1 MSWPLF
7 AFLIL
12 HLPLLPSWRYSNFDV
27 LTVPWTHQIFCC
39 NFLTI
44 PMMFPL
50 SACSP
55 NYSSSSVSNAVWFL
69 SCSYSVHTSVTAW
82 VFMCYDYTWAFAP
95 LTGNL
100 ELNAGGHAAVCGWRP
115 SWLISHLFWLVGSQA
130 LQLLNI
136 LNISSSLLL
145 SIMWHSEGAQKY
157 LLILEL
163 GMTEC
168 LSYSWLES
176 HLTLL
181 LSPPLVVLHWARC
194 VPLSHP
200 LGLPLYFNK
209 TNTKCIAWQ
218 TFTYL

>member
-1 MSWPLF
+1 
-7 AFLIL
+7 
-12 HLPLLPSWRYSNFDV
+12 
-27 LTVPWTHQIFCC
+27 
-39 NFLTI
+39 
-44 PMMFPL
+44 MMFPL

-69 SCSYSVHTSVTAW
+69 SCSYSIHTSVTAR

-157 LLILEL
+157 LLVLEL

-168 LSYSWLES
+168 LSYSWLQ
-176 HLTLL
+176 
-181 LSPPLVVLHWARC
+181 SPTSPSYYHRLWLYCTEPDVSLYCIPLGCLCTSTKRRPNVLHDK
-194 VPLSHP
+194 LSLICRKFAY
-200 LGLPLYFNK
+200 LGASFLN
-209 TNTKCIAWQ
+209 
-218 TFTYL
+218 